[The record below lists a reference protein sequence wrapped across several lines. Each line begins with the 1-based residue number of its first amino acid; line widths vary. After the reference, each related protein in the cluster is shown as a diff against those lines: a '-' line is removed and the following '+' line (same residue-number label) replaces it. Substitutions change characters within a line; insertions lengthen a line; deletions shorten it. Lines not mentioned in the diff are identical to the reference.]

1 MVRLFPLDYP
11 DSGAGG
17 SASGIEREAY
27 IALGTNQGDR
37 GAMLCRALDRLS
49 ALRDVRVIRVS
60 AVYETD
66 PVGYTEQPAFLNMV
80 AAVQTTLE
88 PDQLL
93 HELLKIE
100 HELGRV
106 RDIRWGPRTIDL
118 DLLMME
124 GVTMTTE
131 QLTIPH
137 PRMMERAFVLVP
149 LREVLDESMPQYDEV
164 VTAAQ
169 QALGQGKEGI
179 ARWNTINWHSASALF
194 ES

>member
-1 MVRLFPLDYP
+1 MVRSFPLDYP
-11 DSGAGG
+11 EHGAGG
-17 SASGIEREAY
+17 SADSTEREAY

-37 GAMLCRALDRLS
+37 GAMLCAALDRLS
-49 ALRDVRVIRVS
+49 ALRDVRVTRVS

-80 AAVQTTLE
+80 AAVQTALE
-88 PDQLL
+88 PDRLL
-93 HELLKIE
+93 AELLRIE

-124 GVTMTTE
+124 GVTMNTE

-149 LREVLDESMPQYDEV
+149 LCEVLDETMPQYDEV
-164 VTAAQ
+164 EAAAQ